1 MQNIFIQYRNL
12 YNKAQDALIS
22 FEHLKEDD
30 LRRKFFD
37 ILRTQILMC
46 YFNLQ
51 VNEELHDNHESDFK
65 KIFKNDS
72 SVVDLYHS
80 YLLQNLD
87 EIIVDTTLFQSELVF
102 RSYYSVLMNTDPSD
116 ERNLHKIISTIFED
130 TQNNWQKEEC
140 KLLILFWTLRNTIHT
155 AGIYFSN
162 RNGIIHRYKNDDYS
176 FEYGKHP
183 KFLEDGFVINLLFE
197 LIEALRVLL
206 SSDKINNVGYI
217 EHPAYYAIT

>member
-1 MQNIFIQYRNL
+1 MQNIFIQYKNL
-12 YNKAQDALIS
+12 YNKAQGALIS
-22 FEHLKEDD
+22 FENLKERD

-51 VNEELHDNHESDFK
+51 VNEALHDKHEIDFK
-65 KIFKNDS
+65 EIFKKDA
-72 SVVDLYHS
+72 SVIDLYHS
-80 YLLQNLD
+80 CLLQNLD
-87 EIIVDTTLFQSELVF
+87 ENIVDTTLFQSELVF
-102 RSYYSVLMNTDPSD
+102 RLYYSVITNTDPSA
-116 ERNLHKIISTIFED
+116 ERNLHKILAMIFED
-130 TQNNWQKEEC
+130 TQNNWRKEEC
-140 KLLILFWTLRNTIHT
+140 KLLVLFWTLRNTIHT

-162 RNGIIHRYKNDDYS
+162 RNGIIHRYKNDDYT

-183 KFLEDGFVINLLFE
+183 KFLKDGFVINLLFE

-217 EHPAYYAIT
+217 EHPAYYAVI